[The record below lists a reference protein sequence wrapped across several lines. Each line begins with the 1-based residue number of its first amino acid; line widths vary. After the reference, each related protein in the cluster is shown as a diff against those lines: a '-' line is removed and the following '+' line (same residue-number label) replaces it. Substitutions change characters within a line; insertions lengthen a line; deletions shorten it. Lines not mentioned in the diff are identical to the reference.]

1 MLPKFIQ
8 AKHSDS
14 PPDSH
19 RNRQS
24 LQDPQGPGLVESIF
38 WFLGTW
44 GLHLLGAGLTA
55 GVFVAIFSSSG
66 LAWND
71 LIVLEFLAAHQMT
84 LLAGEQFVFVTLV
97 LIAAWFR
104 LRGNLGHRLSS
115 RPLPF
120 QHVFLLTCLVIPL
133 STLSTALHRW
143 GMRGWN
149 SLIENIPGL
158 QAIDTMQ
165 SMDLLQELSS
175 TTPLWTLLLVFAI
188 APALGEEIIFRG
200 VIGRGLIRRWGLV
213 GGILLTS
220 FLFAIAHMHP
230 VHALAVFPIGI
241 VLHYVYITTRSFWAP
256 LYLHFCNNAFSIMK
270 STQTI
275 PSGDTWNFTAAMTIT
290 LSLILFLS
298 FLWMTRVRYVQRD
311 GKEWTPPRP
320 SLELPI
326 EIPVTLTF
334 SSLPWRLTVGGLVP
348 LIGFLAATAAHAQ

>member
-8 AKHSDS
+8 AKVSDS
-14 PPDSH
+14 TQVS
-19 RNRQS
+19 NRTKHKPG
-24 LQDPQGPGLVESIF
+24 DPHGPGLIESIF

-44 GLHLLGAGLTA
+44 GLHLFGAGLTA

-120 QHVFLLTCLVIPL
+120 QHAFLLTCLVIPL
-133 STLSTALHRW
+133 STLSTALHQW

-149 SLIENIPGL
+149 SLLENVPGL
-158 QAIDTMQ
+158 HAMDTVQ

-200 VIGRGLIRRWGLV
+200 VIGRGLIRRWGLI

-275 PSGDTWNFTAAMTIT
+275 PSAENWNFTAGLTIT
-290 LSLILFLS
+290 LSLMLFLS
-298 FLWMTRVRYVQRD
+298 FLWITRVRYVQHD

>member
-8 AKHSDS
+8 AKLSDS
-14 PPDSH
+14 PPATRRARH
-19 RNRQS
+19 T
-24 LQDPQGPGLVESIF
+24 LQDPQGPGMVESIF

-44 GLHLLGAGLTA
+44 GLHLLGVGLTV

-133 STLSTALHRW
+133 STFSTALHQW

-149 SLIENIPGL
+149 SLLENVPGL
-158 QAIDTMQ
+158 RAMDTMQ

-256 LYLHFCNNAFSIMK
+256 LYLHFCNNTFSIMK
-270 STQTI
+270 STHTI
-275 PSGDTWNFTAAMTIT
+275 PSAENWNFTAALTIT
-290 LSLILFLS
+290 LCLILFLS
-298 FLWMTRVRYVQRD
+298 FLWITRVRYVQHD